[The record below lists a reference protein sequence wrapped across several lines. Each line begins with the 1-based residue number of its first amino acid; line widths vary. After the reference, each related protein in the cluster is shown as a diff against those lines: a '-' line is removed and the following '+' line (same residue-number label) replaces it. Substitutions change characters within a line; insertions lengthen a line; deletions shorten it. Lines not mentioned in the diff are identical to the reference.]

1 MIFNV
6 SPTNTSP
13 VMPSHEEVLSVL
25 DGLRLREIGRGAD
38 MLWMHF
44 GDLREVPSRR
54 GGTREVGEWAL
65 HIQTSWRFTRRDR
78 IIVGVL
84 DFYAYADDGSDYD
97 WDRGGESRFD
107 RIASSLNQ
115 SLREDDIRVREV
127 TCDEV
132 GSITL
137 HLDADLHFAVF
148 PNFSSDYPDREY
160 WRFFRP
166 ATDDPHHV
174 VSTEAPQS
182 T

>member
-1 MIFNV
+1 M
-6 SPTNTSP
+6 T
-13 VMPSHEEVLSVL
+13 SHEDVLCVL
-25 DGLRLREIGRGAD
+25 NGLRLQKIGRAAD

-44 GDLREVPSRR
+44 GDLREAPSRR
-54 GGTREVGEWAL
+54 GGTRQVGEWSL

-84 DFYAYADDGSDYD
+84 DLYASADDGSGYD

-107 RIASSLNQ
+107 RIASSLNKSFQ
-115 SLREDDIRVREV
+115 EDDIRVRQV
-127 TCDEV
+127 FCDEV

-137 HLDADLHFAVF
+137 RLDTNLHFAVF
-148 PNFSSDYPDREY
+148 PNFSSDYPNREY

-174 VSTEAPQS
+174 VGTEAQ
-182 T
+182 